1 MHNRED
7 FRSWAFHRAVAHKVR
22 DNPALLAIAYENLDR
37 WETFPGSVHSRP
49 LFTKWR
55 TLLDGPIETLLERM
69 VEDSDT
75 MQQLRSASPFAGILS
90 DRERLEI
97 IEQTRNNTAPWP
109 WVCEK

>member
-7 FRSWAFHRAVAHKVR
+7 YRSWAFHRAIAQKVR
-22 DNPALLAIAYENLDR
+22 DNPALLAVAYENLDQ

-49 LFTKWR
+49 LFAKWR
-55 TLLDGPIETLLERM
+55 SLLGGPLETLLDRM

-90 DRERLEI
+90 DRERWEI
-97 IEQTRNNTAPWP
+97 VEQTRHSTAPWP